1 MSFLRQSRLI
11 LPCLLS
17 VIFLVTAQAQSQ
29 SPTVPNQEIQ
39 VQNSQSGIS
48 KYLQQDPSHINAFLN
63 RITWGINASTIEQ
76 SKNGGIDNYLRQ
88 QLQATNSHLPQEIQS
103 QIDAMSISKTPFIE
117 LMHELDKK
125 REAYSKTDKTDNSLR
140 KEYQQEL
147 NRIYTEG
154 ASRSLLRSIYSTNQL
169 YEQMTWFWMNHFNI
183 SNRKGN
189 TRAML
194 PDFEEHAIRPY
205 ALGNFRDLLRATIL
219 HPAMLRYLDNEH
231 NAVGKI
237 NENYARELMEL
248 HTMGVDSGYTQ
259 NDVQE
264 LARVLT
270 GLGVNFKPAKKIVR
284 RKGMT
289 GFGNGNLYYGLTEFN
304 AKQHD
309 FGDKVILGH
318 QIKGQ
323 GVAEIDQVIALLTRH
338 PATAHFISK
347 KLATYFVSDEPSKE
361 LVNQM
366 AAQFLKTDGDIPSI
380 LQVMFDSPEFINSI
394 ENKFKDP
401 MHYVVSSLRIAYDGE
416 AINNTR
422 PILNWINTLGQEAN
436 GHQTPDGYSMK
447 ESVWSSP
454 AQMTARFDIAKIIAR
469 GSANLF
475 MDDDATK
482 MRRKDVPQPQL
493 FDTIFTRNLSQYF
506 GKKTQEILNQT
517 KNSQEWNV
525 LFLASPEMMRR

>member
-1 MSFLRQSRLI
+1 MSFLPKSRFI
-11 LPCLLS
+11 LPCLLNFL
-17 VIFLVTAQAQSQ
+17 FLVNTQAQV
-29 SPTVPNQEIQ
+29 PTAANQEFS
-39 VQNSQSGIS
+39 VQNSQGSIS
-48 KYLQQDPSHINAFLN
+48 KYLQQNPQQNNAFLN
-63 RITWGINASTIEQ
+63 RITWGVNASTIEQ
-76 SKNGGIDNYLRQ
+76 SQKTGIDAYLQQ
-88 QLQATNSHLPQEIQS
+88 QLQAKNSLLPPEIQS
-103 QIDAMSISKTPFIE
+103 QIDAMSITQTPFIE

-125 REAYSKTDKTDNSLR
+125 REAYSKSDKTDNSLR

-194 PDFEEHAIRPY
+194 PDYEEHAIRPY

-270 GLGVNFKPAKKIVR
+270 GLGVNFKPAKQVVR
-284 RKGMT
+284 RKGMA

-309 FGDKVILGH
+309 YGDKVILGH
-318 QIKGQ
+318 QIKGD
-323 GVAEIDQVIALLTRH
+323 GVAELDQVINLLTRH

-380 LQVMFDSPEFINSI
+380 LKVMFDSPEFINSI
-394 ENKFKDP
+394 GNKFKDP

-416 AINNTR
+416 AITNTR

-447 ESVWSSP
+447 ESAWSSP

-469 GSANLF
+469 GSPNLF

-493 FDTIFTRNLSQYF
+493 FDASFTKNMSQFF

-517 KNSQEWNV
+517 KNPQEWNV